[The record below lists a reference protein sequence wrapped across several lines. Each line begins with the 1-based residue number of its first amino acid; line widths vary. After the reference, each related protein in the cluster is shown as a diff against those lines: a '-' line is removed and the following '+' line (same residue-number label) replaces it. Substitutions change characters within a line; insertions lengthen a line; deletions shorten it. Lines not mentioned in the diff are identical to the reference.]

1 MPRTLLGWSTLSG
14 HLSEPPFTKSWIYP
28 SCVSACWHVC
38 LTTCVPVCTSEW
50 LHVCVWM
57 TACLHIC
64 IFAGLSLYPHVCIS
78 WCVHVCVS
86 AWLHTC
92 TCLLCVCVHEKARVL
107 CLHVCVSGWLGK
119 KTHCGLG
126 LVMEVWHVALP
137 CLLIF
142 DPVVHTSR
150 FFFFLLLS
158 GSSWIWT
165 LGKRRKIITYKKSL
179 SDRGSYNHFRKH
191 TILKQIY

>member
-14 HLSEPPFTKSWIYP
+14 HLPEPPFTKSWIYP

-38 LTTCVPVCTSEW
+38 LTTCVPVCTSEC

-92 TCLLCVCVHEKARVL
+92 TCLLCVCVHEKGCYV
-107 CLHVCVSGWLGK
+107 CLSVWVADWEKKPTVGRGWWLRFDML
-119 KTHCGLG
+119 HYLAC
-126 LVMEVWHVALP
+126 WS
-137 CLLIF
+137 LI
-142 DPVVHTSR
+142 
-150 FFFFLLLS
+150 LLS
-158 GSSWIWT
+158 THQGSSFSYYYLAQAGYEPWAKD
-165 LGKRRKIITYKKSL
+165 GKLSLTRKAQVTEALITTSENIQ
-179 SDRGSYNHFRKH
+179 S
-191 TILKQIY
+191 

>member
-1 MPRTLLGWSTLSG
+1 MWQPTIILLKCWRSPFRGSKFQNFAWEYAQDPPRMVHLSG

-38 LTTCVPVCTSEW
+38 LTTCVPVCTSEC

-92 TCLLCVCVHEKARVL
+92 TCLLCVCVLEKG
-107 CLHVCVSGWLGK
+107 CYVCMSVWVADWEKKPTVGWG
-119 KTHCGLG
+119 
-126 LVMEVWHVALP
+126 
-137 CLLIF
+137 
-142 DPVVHTSR
+142 
-150 FFFFLLLS
+150 
-158 GSSWIWT
+158 
-165 LGKRRKIITYKKSL
+165 
-179 SDRGSYNHFRKH
+179 
-191 TILKQIY
+191 

>member
-38 LTTCVPVCTSEW
+38 LTTCVPVRTSEC

-57 TACLHIC
+57 TACLHFC
-64 IFAGLSLYPHVCIS
+64 RSIS
-78 WCVHVCVS
+78 VS
-86 AWLHTC
+86 ACLHLLVC
-92 TCLLCVCVHEKARVL
+92 ACLCVCMTAYMYMSLMCLRARKRVL

-126 LVMEVWHVALP
+126 LVMEVWHVAPP

-150 FFFFLLLS
+150 FFFLLLLS

-165 LGKRRKIITYKKSL
+165 LGKRRKIITYKKS
-179 SDRGSYNHFRKH
+179 SSNRGSYNHFRKH
-191 TILKQIY
+191 TILKEIY